1 MAEKVT
7 LAKIAEACQLSI
19 GTVSRALNDRSDISK
34 ETKSYVTRIAQELG
48 YQKAGLDEKTASIRI
63 GMIYCRERA
72 DFYDDVTRGIQKAA
86 EELGE
91 HVKIDLLQTQ
101 YLDQAAQAE
110 LLSSIDTQT
119 YDGLVINAAGSETGI
134 FINQCINE
142 GTPVAT
148 FNTDIPSGKR
158 LFYVGCSA
166 YVAGQMGA
174 HLLGK
179 LIGEKGKVALL
190 GSSLE
195 KTAWVDRFSSAY
207 AVFHQD
213 FPEIEIC
220 PVFHESL
227 TQKDIYLKVLDYL
240 SQHPDINGILPING
254 TGTCSVIQAL
264 QKLNR
269 QDIHVVGFD
278 MAPEAKNGVRDGY
291 CDALLYQEP
300 FRQGYLAAMNMA
312 HYLMHGILPSH
323 RETALMP
330 QIIMKYN
337 LEIPGN

>member
-7 LAKIAEACQLSI
+7 LAKIAEACQLSV

-34 ETKSYVTRIAQELG
+34 ETKSYVARIAKELG
-48 YQKAGLDEKTASIRI
+48 YQKIGFDEKADSVRI
-63 GMIYCRERA
+63 GMVYCKERA
-72 DFYDDVTRGIQKAA
+72 DFYDEVTLGIRKAA
-86 EELGE
+86 QELGE

-101 YLDQAAQAE
+101 YLDQAAQTE
-110 LLSSIDTQT
+110 LLSSIDIQK
-119 YDGLVINAAGSETGI
+119 YNGLVINAAGSETGR
-134 FINQCINE
+134 FINQWIE
-142 GTPVAT
+142 QGIPIAT

-166 YVAGQMGA
+166 YIAGQMGA

-179 LIGEKGKVALL
+179 LIGQKGKIALL

-240 SQHPDINGILPING
+240 SQHPDINGILPVNG

-269 QDIHVVGFD
+269 KDIHMVGFD
-278 MAPEAKNGVRDGY
+278 MAQEARTGVQDGY

-300 FRQGYLAAMNMA
+300 FRQGYLAVMNMVN
-312 HYLMHGILPSH
+312 YLMHGILPS
-323 RETALMP
+323 RQETTLMP